1 MPVSFSIRRSR
12 YQSLT
17 DITIVSVVSEGGS
30 GSQRIEIRVEKRHSD
45 VAGLLGDIVGGLCLV
60 CVLDVGRC

>member
-1 MPVSFSIRRSR
+1 M
-12 YQSLT
+12 
-17 DITIVSVVSEGGS
+17 TIVSVVSEGGS

-45 VAGLLGDIVGGLCLV
+45 VAGLVGDIVGGFCLV